1 MAHGYRIVVDG
12 QADEGRGFGTF
23 TTPVDGPMSFT
34 VTAGSCA
41 MTGSNGAV
49 YDAMRAEDPILDLMT
64 GDLHYSNITSTD
76 PTAFIDA
83 YGWALSTPAQSA
95 LARQVPFAYVW
106 DDHDYGPN
114 DADASS
120 PSRSA
125 VRDAY
130 RRAAPH
136 YDVLPGDEAIYQAF
150 TIGRVRFVITDARS
164 EHTADS
170 LLGERQTA
178 WLLDELRTASAT
190 HAAVVWV
197 NSVPWVG
204 PAADGADGWAGHAE
218 ERAMISEAIAR
229 SGIDNLVMVSGDAH
243 MVAID
248 DGTNTDYSVTGG
260 AGFPLL
266 HAAALDRPGNVK
278 GGPYS
283 EGAFPG
289 GGQYGVLEVVD
300 DGGPTVEL
308 VLSGRTWDGR
318 TLVSLTV
325 EMGPSTPPPD
335 G

>member
-1 MAHGYRIVVDG
+1 
-12 QADEGRGFGTF
+12 
-23 TTPVDGPMSFT
+23 
-34 VTAGSCA
+34 
-41 MTGSNGAV
+41 MT
-49 YDAMRAEDPILDLMT
+49 RP
-64 GDLHYSNITSTD
+64 
-76 PTAFIDA
+76 
-83 YGWALSTPAQSA
+83 
-95 LARQVPFAYVW
+95 
-106 DDHDYGPN
+106 
-114 DADASS
+114 
-120 PSRSA
+120 
-125 VRDAY
+125 
-130 RRAAPH
+130 
-136 YDVLPGDEAIYQAF
+136 IYQAF

-204 PAADGADGWAGHAE
+204 PAAVGADGWAGHPE

-289 GGQYGVLEVVD
+289 GGQYGVLDVVD
-300 DGGPTVEL
+300 HGGPTIEL

-318 TLVSLTV
+318 HAREPGRRDGSLDPTARRL
-325 EMGPSTPPPD
+325 STPPPHRSATPAGPRGATGPPD
-335 G
+335 DPRLASLPCQRPGRS